1 MKNIGILLAAFLG
14 LGISAFAQTKLTVT
28 IDKIK
33 DGGKGSIRVGIFD
46 SEDGFLKKPI
56 DGRVVKAN
64 GEHVTVVFDKLKPGT
79 YAVSVIHDENDNS
92 ELDTKALGIPK
103 EGVGFSN
110 NVMGKFGPPSFEQ
123 ASINL
128 ADEKA
133 LNIDLKYL

>member
-1 MKNIGILLAAFLG
+1 MKYVWMLSAFLAF
-14 LGISAFAQTKLTVT
+14 SASSFAQTKLTVT

-33 DGGKGSIRVGIFD
+33 NEKGSIRIGIFD

-56 DGRVVKAN
+56 DGKSVKVAGN
-64 GEHVTVVFDKLKPGT
+64 HVTVVFDKLKPGT
-79 YAVSVIHDENDNS
+79 YAVSVIHDENDNA

-110 NVMGKFGPPSFEQ
+110 NVMGKFGPPSFQ
-123 ASINL
+123 DASIKL
-128 ADEKA
+128 AGEES

>member
-1 MKNIGILLAAFLG
+1 MKYIGMLAALLVG
-14 LGISAFAQTKLTVT
+14 ASSFAQTKLTVT

-33 DGGKGSIRVGIFD
+33 SEKGSIRIGIFD

-56 DGRVVKAN
+56 DGKAVKVE
-64 GEHVTVVFDKLKPGT
+64 GDHVTVVFDKLKPGT
-79 YAVSVIHDENDNS
+79 YAVSVIHDENDNK

-110 NVMGKFGPPSFEQ
+110 NVMGKFGPPSFED
-123 ASINL
+123 ASIKL
-128 ADEKA
+128 AGEES